1 MNNTEVLK
9 NKKIQLK
16 GAATRLENFLSS
28 VNSDTSVVEIR
39 VWLEKVQ
46 SLYESINLW
55 ESESAVVAE
64 SIPDRDS
71 ELEELFSRYFRLK
84 VKCTELLEV
93 RQKVLE
99 IPESLNSTSMNQY
112 FVQKLLESQTTFLK
126 KWQSYSLL
134 TR

>member
-1 MNNTEVLK
+1 MNNTKVLK

-39 VWLEKVQ
+39 VRLEKVE

-55 ESESAVVAE
+55 ESESAVGAE

-71 ELEELFSRYFRLK
+71 EL
-84 VKCTELLEV
+84 
-93 RQKVLE
+93 
-99 IPESLNSTSMNQY
+99 
-112 FVQKLLESQTTFLK
+112 
-126 KWQSYSLL
+126 
-134 TR
+134 